1 LFFESF
7 EVVKVARLKS
17 GFTLVEML
25 VVISILGVLAAL
37 TVPALKNIGKSDANV
52 SASRQLLD
60 GIGRARQLAVANRT
74 TVYMVFVPTNFWY
87 PTWMDMSGNYTTT
100 WNNQLTP
107 AQRSAATNLCDKQL
121 TGYNFISY
129 GTLGDQPGQ
138 HNWHYL
144 GLWQNLPDGTFT
156 AWQKFYETNLIV
168 DPISGVQ
175 YAISEFSYT
184 NNIPFPTETSASG
197 VSLPYIAFNSFGQL
211 VSARDEYIPLAQ
223 GSVSPAIDATTK
235 ALQFSSPSISET
247 PPGNSTNISYSIVHI
262 DALTGRAVLEHHKL
276 Q

>member
-1 LFFESF
+1 
-7 EVVKVARLKS
+7 
-17 GFTLVEML
+17 ML

-37 TVPALKNIGKSDANV
+37 TVPALKNIGKSDANI

-74 TVYMVFVPTNFWY
+74 TVYMVFVPTNFWS
-87 PTWMDMSGNYTTT
+87 PANFLAARTSA
-100 WNNQLTP
+100 QL
-107 AQRSAATNLCDKQL
+107 SAATNLADKQL
-121 TGYNFISY
+121 TGYNYISY

-156 AWQKFYETNLIV
+156 AWQKYYETNLIV
-168 DPISGVQ
+168 DQISGVQ
-175 YAISEFSYT
+175 YAISEFNYAT
-184 NNIPFPTETSASG
+184 NIPFPTENSASG

-211 VSARDEYIPLAQ
+211 VSNRDEYIPLAQ

>member
-1 LFFESF
+1 
-7 EVVKVARLKS
+7 
-17 GFTLVEML
+17 ML

-37 TVPALKNIGKSDANV
+37 TVPALKNIGKSDANI

-87 PTWMDMSGNYTTT
+87 PTWMDMSGNYTAT
-100 WNNQLTP
+100 WNNKLTP

-121 TGYNFISY
+121 TGYNYISY

-156 AWQKFYETNLIV
+156 AWQKYYETNLIV
-168 DPISGVQ
+168 DQISGVQ
-175 YAISEFSYT
+175 YAISEFNYAT
-184 NNIPFPTETSASG
+184 NIPFPTETSASG
-197 VSLPYIAFNSFGQL
+197 VFLPYIAFNSFGQL
-211 VSARDEYIPLAQ
+211 VSGRDEYIPLAQ